1 MSELKPAFVPI
12 ENVARHFSVSI
23 STIRAWL
30 RQGTIAPDTLIKVGN
45 TYRFNLPAVEA
56 SLVGSGPDG
65 SKKEVEEVYVP
76 EEYGEE
82 QLELDFDLD
91 EDA

>member
-30 RQGTIAPDTLIKVGN
+30 RQGTIAPDTFIREQIGREHRLITGKPIVGII
-45 TYRFNLPAVEA
+45 A
-56 SLVGSGPDG
+56 
-65 SKKEVEEVYVP
+65 
-76 EEYGEE
+76 
-82 QLELDFDLD
+82 
-91 EDA
+91 

>member
-30 RQGTIAPDTLIKVGN
+30 RQGTIAPDTFIKVGN

-56 SLVGSGPDG
+56 SLIGGSAN
-65 SKKEVEEVYVP
+65 KNAALAKVHVP

-91 EDA
+91 EDV